1 MTAKST
7 SSMLL
12 ARAPA
17 AKAEQPLLPSVEEFF
32 RLIGFKLR
40 ARLVNRCGANF
51 VVALAGIE
59 SRSLVEVK
67 NDPDFV
73 ESGVYAVLRFDKPRL
88 AAVVVLE
95 RELLVRVIGAMLGDD
110 KPDDRGDEDAAARAL
125 SPVQVRIAAR
135 LVKDMVQDLS
145 QSWPGGPAPVVEADG
160 APGPARVISV
170 EHGNE
175 DLTVAD
181 FLVST
186 AEGPY
191 GRVLVTVPTSLL
203 RGASAGRGPTKPVR
217 KPPEIARVMP
227 VEVDVVGEMARLSM
241 RVRDLRQLQ
250 VGDLIPLGRLDTA
263 TLRVNGKSVFLGEPG
278 HANGQRCV
286 RIKKRAE

>member
-7 SSMLL
+7 ASMLI
-12 ARAPA
+12 ARPPV
-17 AKAEQPLLPSVEEFF
+17 AKADQPLLPSVEEFF

-40 ARLVNRCGANF
+40 ARLVNRCGSNF
-51 VVALAGIE
+51 VVELHGIT
-59 SRSLVEVK
+59 SRSLLDIK
-67 NDPDFV
+67 NDPTHVD
-73 ESGVYAVLRFDKPRL
+73 SGVFAVLRFDKSKL
-88 AAVVVLE
+88 AAAVVLE
-95 RELLVRVIGAMLGDD
+95 RDLLVRIIGAMLGDD
-110 KPDDRGDEDAAARAL
+110 RPEDRAADDPGARAL

-135 LVKDMVQDLS
+135 IVKDLVQDLV
-145 QSWPGGPAPVVEADG
+145 QSWPGGAAPAVVADG

-175 DLTVAD
+175 ELTIAE
-181 FLVST
+181 FSVST
-186 AEGPY
+186 SEGPY
-191 GRVLVTVPTSLL
+191 GRVLVTVPSSLL
-203 RGASAGRGPTKPVR
+203 RGPSGGKVGPKADRRPA
-217 KPPEIARVMP
+217 EIGRVMP

-286 RIKKRAE
+286 RVKKRAE